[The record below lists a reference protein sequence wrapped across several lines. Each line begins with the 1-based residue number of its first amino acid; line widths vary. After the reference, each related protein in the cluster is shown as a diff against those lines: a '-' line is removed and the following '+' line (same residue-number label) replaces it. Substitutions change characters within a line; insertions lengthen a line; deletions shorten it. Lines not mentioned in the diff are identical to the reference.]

1 MPIPLQTPIVEHVG
15 NGVTTVFAYPFAI
28 LDATDLKVRL
38 GGVDVTTG
46 FTVSGVGNRGGGT
59 VTFSVAPGSGVRV
72 LLRREVSL
80 ERDTDYQYA
89 GDLREE
95 VLDSDFDRVWMA
107 LQDQLVIASR
117 TLRAP
122 VGETFAEL
130 PAATSRALKVLGFNA
145 SGAPLLMS
153 RTDDGG
159 SALAL
164 DLLDPADPVKGAGQV
179 GYDWA
184 LTFDELT
191 AGYGIQTAA
200 NSVNVL
206 RYIPPSEWAGILSY
220 AYTYDCTTAINTA
233 LAAHD
238 DVYLPKGGYRTTG
251 AINVTRSTINLHG
264 AAKYGSVIRAD
275 HTGNAI
281 NIATNN
287 EPEVSR
293 LYILRGTIAA
303 RGSRTGV
310 GIRVFGDIAGGS
322 SVQARVEHVRVD
334 GFAKGLDL
342 YGCFLSSFDDIT
354 VKRCDISYAL
364 NNSTND
370 SITFTRCKSNNDISQ
385 HVVGNGGAAECGGT
399 FIACEFENGFK
410 FPAFA
415 VTGGTQFF
423 LNFTNCYGY
432 ENNAGSDAGSTFN
445 LMEWAVAGKCVIQG
459 GGLSSSGKADAR
471 LMYGRRNASTVRW
484 DITVDGVQLISRR
497 VTGQDFDVDVNEAN
511 GDTLHISLSCNYRNT
526 DNPNCEISL
535 TSGSLWRANPNR
547 TLNSRTSRIDF
558 HNATNRVEGVANGMR
573 LNTNSAGN
581 NWQNNCLIFSSV
593 SGANMA
599 YLWPDATGK
608 LRIKTGSAPTSD
620 TDGTVVGTQT

>member
-1 MPIPLQTPIVEHVG
+1 MKQISAPLPLFVDRAGDPLDAGYIYVGVANQNPQTNPIPLFWDEAGTQPAAQPLRTAGGRIV
-15 NGVTTVFAYPFAI
+15 NGVTPARVYTASEDYSMNIRDKNNVLVFSV
-28 LDATDLKVRL
+28 LDVDGVSTLVTDL
-38 GGVDVTTG
+38 
-46 FTVSGVGNRGGGT
+46 
-59 VTFSVAPGSGVRV
+59 A
-72 LLRREVSL
+72 
-80 ERDTDYQYA
+80 
-89 GDLREE
+89 
-95 VLDSDFDRVWMA
+95 DSSDKD
-107 LQDQLVIASR
+107 
-117 TLRAP
+117 
-122 VGETFAEL
+122 
-130 PAATSRALKVLGFNA
+130 
-145 SGAPLLMS
+145 
-153 RTDDGG
+153 
-159 SALAL
+159 
-164 DLLDPADPVKGAGQV
+164 KGAGQV
-179 GYDWA
+179 GFNWS
-184 LTFDELT
+184 LTYDELT
-191 AGYGIQTAA
+191 AGYGTQTAA
-200 NSVNVL
+200 SAVNVL

-264 AAKYGSVIRAD
+264 AAKYGSIIRAD

-334 GFAKGLDL
+334 GFSKGLDL

-364 NNSTND
+364 NNNTND

-445 LMEWAVAGKCVIQG
+445 LMEWAIAGKCVIQG
-459 GGLSSSGKADAR
+459 GGLSSGGKADAR
-471 LMYGRRNASTVRW
+471 LMYGRRNASTARW
-484 DITVDGVQLISRR
+484 DIFVDGVSLVSLRN
-497 VTGQDFDVDVNEAN
+497 TGPDFDIDVVEAN
-511 GDTLHISLSCNYRNT
+511 GDTLHVSTSCNYRNT
-526 DNPNCEISL
+526 ANPACEVSV
-535 TSGSLWRANPNR
+535 TSNSLWLANPNR
-547 TLNSRTSRIDF
+547 VNSTRTGVLVLNAS
-558 HNATNRVEGVANGMR
+558 TNRFQG
-573 LNTNSAGN
+573 NTNGSVMNTNGATA
-581 NWQNNCLIFSSV
+581 NWQNNCLIFSSQ
-593 SGANMA
+593 SGSITS

-608 LRIKTGSAPTSD
+608 LRIKTGSAPSSD